1 MALLIHLSRLESIV
15 STSGCSNLTSPT
27 FESYQQQASFV
38 ELLGHNIAFWLSA
51 DFDKDSSKDTLLFI
65 HGFPSA
71 SWDWHYQWHHLAK
84 DYRLISLD
92 LLGYG
97 LSDKP
102 LNHRYSL
109 LEQADIIEALLAK
122 QGVNEYHIL
131 AHDYGDS
138 VAQELLSRQP
148 EKRPTLLSLCML
160 NGGLFAS
167 HHRPLF
173 AQKLL
178 KSRLGGLAARLMS
191 KNSLTKSF
199 TKIFG
204 KETPPESQD
213 IDILWKLLEH
223 NNGMRVIP
231 RLLSYIDERSVHSE
245 RWKKAMVETSIPL
258 YFINGVQDPISGQH
272 MLDYYRQIIPNPHTT
287 ALDVGHYPQIEAP
300 QQVLNLFSDFLKK
313 VQNS

>member
-1 MALLIHLSRLESIV
+1 M
-15 STSGCSNLTSPT
+15 TSPT
-27 FESYQQQASFV
+27 FESYQQQASFI

-51 DFDKDSSKDTLLFI
+51 DFDKDSSKETILFI

-71 SWDWHYQWHHLAK
+71 SWDWHYQWQHLAK
-84 DYRLISLD
+84 DYHLISLD

-102 LNHRYSL
+102 LDHQYSL
-109 LEQADIIEALLAK
+109 LEQADIIEALLAR
-122 QGVNEYHIL
+122 QGVNRCHIL

-148 EKRPTLLSLCML
+148 LDSLSILSLCFL

-178 KSRLGGLAARLMS
+178 KSPFGSLAARFMS
-191 KNSLTKSF
+191 KRSLTKSF

-204 KETPPESQD
+204 KETPPKPQD
-213 IDILWKLLEH
+213 INTLWSLLVN

-231 RLLSYIDERSVHSE
+231 KLLTYIDQRSVHGE
-245 RWKKAMVETSIPL
+245 RWKKAMIETSIPL

-272 MLDYYRQIIPNPHTT
+272 MLDYYRQIIPNPNTT

-300 QQVLNLFSDFLKK
+300 QQVLNLFRDFLK
-313 VQNS
+313 NIRNA